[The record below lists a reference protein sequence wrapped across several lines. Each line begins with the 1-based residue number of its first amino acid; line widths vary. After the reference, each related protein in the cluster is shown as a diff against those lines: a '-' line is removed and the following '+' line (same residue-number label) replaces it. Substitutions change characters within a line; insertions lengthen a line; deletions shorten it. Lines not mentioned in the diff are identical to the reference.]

1 MGTIT
6 ENIQRIRNA
15 KVAIKTALEEKGAI
29 VDSSTKIDDYAGIIA
44 ALQTGN
50 PAAVDFVKNLFD
62 GNFTGELVVPDG
74 IPKITKQYSICFS
87 KLTSLVFPDSV
98 IEVGSRAVENC
109 YEMRR
114 VEFGVGLQV
123 LNSSAIEGA
132 RSLRDVVVKATVP
145 PTIIGSSIFGTYEMF
160 GKVDNVYVPAGSV
173 NAYKSALGWQ
183 EGASKIKAIEG

>member
-1 MGTIT
+1 MGAIS
-6 ENIQRIRNA
+6 ENIRRIQNA
-15 KVAIKTALEEKGAI
+15 KVAIRAALEEKGAI

-62 GNFTGELVVPDG
+62 GNFTSELVVPDG
-74 IPKITKQYSICFS
+74 LTKITKQYSICFS

-114 VEFGVGLQV
+114 IEFGVGLQA

-145 PTIIGSSIFGTYEMF
+145 PTIIGTSIFGTYEMF

-173 NAYKSALGWQ
+173 NAYKSALRWQ

>member
-1 MGTIT
+1 MGTIA
-6 ENIQRIRNA
+6 ENIQRIQNA
-15 KVAIKTALEEKGAI
+15 KVAIKAALEEKGA
-29 VDSSTKIDDYAGIIA
+29 VVGTNVKIDGYADIIA

-50 PAAVDFVKNLFD
+50 PAAVDFIQNLFD

-74 IPKITKQYSICFS
+74 LTKITKQYSICFS

-98 IEVGSRAVENC
+98 TEIGARAVESC

-114 VEFGVGLQV
+114 VEFGVGLQR
-123 LNSSAIEGA
+123 LSSSAIEQA
-132 RSLRDVVVKATVP
+132 RSLRDVIVKATVP
-145 PTIIGSSIFGTYEMF
+145 PTIIGTSIFGTYEMF

-173 NAYKSALGWQ
+173 NAYKSALRWQ

>member
-6 ENIQRIRNA
+6 ENIRRIQNA
-15 KVAIKTALEEKGAI
+15 KVAIKAALEEKGA
-29 VDSSTKIDDYAGIIA
+29 VVGTNVKIDGYADIIA

-50 PAAVDFVKNLFD
+50 QQAVDFIQNLFD

-74 IPKITKQYSICFS
+74 LTKITKQYSICFS

-98 IEVGSRAVENC
+98 TEIGARAVENC
-109 YEMRR
+109 NEMTR
-114 VEFGVGLQV
+114 VEFGAGLQV

-132 RSLRDVVVKATVP
+132 RILRKVVVKATVP
-145 PTIIGSSIFGTYEMF
+145 PTITSPYIFGTYGMF
-160 GKVDNVYVPAGSV
+160 GNVDSVYVPAGSV
-173 NAYKSALGWQ
+173 NAYKSALGWK